1 MKKIYFLL
9 LLLSTFW
16 GYSFAD
22 EDVNEI
28 VNKANL
34 TAYYGGYDG
43 RAVVTMT
50 ITDSQQRE
58 RKRVFKIL
66 RLDVLDGSEQ
76 KYYVYFLEPSDVRDM
91 VYMVWKQMNKEDD
104 RWMYLSALDLV
115 KRISASD
122 KRSSFVGSN
131 FVYEDISGRDID
143 LDTHELIFSEGL
155 EYKIRNTPKDLE
167 NLEFFYFDVYINKEN
182 FMPVKA
188 EYYDQKGKLTRVV
201 EALEVKDIQGHPT
214 VIKSKARDLI
224 TGSETIIEF
233 SDVEYDIGI
242 DDSVFTERYLRNP
255 PRKWLK

>member
-1 MKKIYFLL
+1 
-9 LLLSTFW
+9 
-16 GYSFAD
+16 
-22 EDVNEI
+22 
-28 VNKANL
+28 
-34 TAYYGGYDG
+34 
-43 RAVVTMT
+43 
-50 ITDSQQRE
+50 
-58 RKRVFKIL
+58 
-66 RLDVLDGSEQ
+66 
-76 KYYVYFLEPSDVRDM
+76 
-91 VYMVWKQMNKEDD
+91 
-104 RWMYLSALDLV
+104 
-115 KRISASD
+115 
-122 KRSSFVGSN
+122 
-131 FVYEDISGRDID
+131 
-143 LDTHELIFSEGL
+143 L
-155 EYKIRNTPKDLE
+155 EYKIRNTPKDLK

>member
-28 VNKANL
+28 INKANL

-104 RWMYLSALDLV
+104 RWMYLSAL
-115 KRISASD
+115 
-122 KRSSFVGSN
+122 
-131 FVYEDISGRDID
+131 
-143 LDTHELIFSEGL
+143 
-155 EYKIRNTPKDLE
+155 
-167 NLEFFYFDVYINKEN
+167 
-182 FMPVKA
+182 
-188 EYYDQKGKLTRVV
+188 
-201 EALEVKDIQGHPT
+201 
-214 VIKSKARDLI
+214 
-224 TGSETIIEF
+224 
-233 SDVEYDIGI
+233 
-242 DDSVFTERYLRNP
+242 
-255 PRKWLK
+255 